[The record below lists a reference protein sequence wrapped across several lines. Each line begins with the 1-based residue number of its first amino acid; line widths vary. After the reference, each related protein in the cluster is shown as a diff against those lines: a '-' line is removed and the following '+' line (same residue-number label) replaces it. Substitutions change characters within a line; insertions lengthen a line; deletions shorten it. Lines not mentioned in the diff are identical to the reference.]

1 MAAPLR
7 IVIAVDGSETALA
20 AARCWAAWSA
30 GAGAAALQVQLLAV
44 APPPPHAWP
53 APGSAHGTVERALL
67 TLGQQQLE
75 AAQRLFA
82 DTVHAWESAVRIGAP
97 AATIVAEA
105 QRERADLIVMGT
117 RGMSP
122 LRGLLVG
129 SVALR
134 VAQMS
139 PVPVWLMPPQAPC
152 PAALGQR
159 LALLVAVDGSAEA
172 ARAAEWA
179 ARSAPKFGAVTIELV
194 SVRPALTAL
203 AELLQLP
210 AASNDHWTQRIGQG
224 AIDAVRGALGELGAH
239 ASSRVCGGQP
249 VDELCRAADE
259 AGADAIVVG
268 PRGLGA
274 IGQAA
279 LGSVSSALLQ
289 TARRSVIVVGQGSA

>member
-1 MAAPLR
+1 MTGPLR
-7 IVIAVDGSETALA
+7 ILIAVDGSETALA

-30 GAGAAALQVQLLAV
+30 GAGAAALQVRLLAV

-53 APGSAHGTVERALL
+53 APGSARGVEGALL
-67 TLGQQQLE
+67 TLGQRQLE
-75 AAQRLFA
+75 AAQKLFA
-82 DTVHAWESAVRIGAP
+82 DTAHAWESAVRIGAP
-97 AATIVAEA
+97 ATAIVAEA
-105 QRERADLIVMGT
+105 QREHADLIVMGT

-152 PAALGQR
+152 PAALGR
-159 LALLVAVDGSAEA
+159 SLALLVAVDGSAEA
-172 ARAAEWA
+172 TRAAAWA
-179 ARSAPKFGAVTIELV
+179 ARNAPKFGAVTIELV

-210 AASNDHWTQRIGQG
+210 AGNDHWTQRIGQG
-224 AIDAVRGALGELGAH
+224 AIDAARAALGELGAH
-239 ASSRVCGGQP
+239 ASSRVCSGQP

-289 TARRSVIVVGQGSA
+289 TARRSMIVVGEGSA